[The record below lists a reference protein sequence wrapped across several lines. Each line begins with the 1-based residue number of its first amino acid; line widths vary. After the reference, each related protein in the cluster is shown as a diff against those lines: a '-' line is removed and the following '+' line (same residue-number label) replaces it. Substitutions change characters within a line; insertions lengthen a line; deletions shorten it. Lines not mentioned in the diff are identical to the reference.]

1 MGDYSEQCCF
11 IGFFSPINPA
21 VEQNEV
27 TETTGKETKTLV
39 HVERV
44 NKKKKKTERGKKM
57 KYMKTWYKLN
67 TMGKVA

>member
-39 HVERV
+39 HVE
-44 NKKKKKTERGKKM
+44 KKKTTERGKKM

>member
-44 NKKKKKTERGKKM
+44 NKKKKKNGKRKENEIHENM
-57 KYMKTWYKLN
+57 
-67 TMGKVA
+67 V

>member
-39 HVERV
+39 HVE
-44 NKKKKKTERGKKM
+44 KKKKQKEERK
-57 KYMKTWYKLN
+57 
-67 TMGKVA
+67 

>member
-1 MGDYSEQCCF
+1 MGDHSEQCCF

-39 HVERV
+39 HVE
-44 NKKKKKTERGKKM
+44 KKKKNRKRKENEIHENM
-57 KYMKTWYKLN
+57 
-67 TMGKVA
+67 V

>member
-39 HVERV
+39 HVE
-44 NKKKKKTERGKKM
+44 KKKKNRKRKENEIHENM
-57 KYMKTWYKLN
+57 
-67 TMGKVA
+67 V